1 MTVSAVLF
9 DVDGTLVDSNY
20 LHVDSW
26 QRALVDLGSP
36 ADGWRIH
43 RAIGQDSVR
52 LLRSVVGERD
62 EEWVSRAKERH
73 SELYKEMAGRLRPF
87 ERAGDLLRA
96 IRDRGVRVVL
106 ATSAPD
112 DELELLLKAIDAQD
126 AIHATTSADDVDGA
140 KPDPGILQ
148 VALERAGAGPS
159 DAVMVGDSV
168 WDMVAAARAGIRS
181 VGVLSGGVG
190 PSELRDAGA
199 SVLFDDPADVLRR
212 LDELLTVRA

>member
-26 QRALVDLGSP
+26 QRALADLGSP

-43 RAIGQDSVR
+43 RAIGQDSAR
-52 LLRSVVGERD
+52 LLRAVVGEKD
-62 EEWVSRAKERH
+62 EDWIARAKDRH
-73 SELYKEMAGRLRPF
+73 SQLYKEMADRLRPF

-96 IRDRGVRVVL
+96 IDARGIRVVL
-106 ATSAPD
+106 ATSAPG
-112 DELELLLKAIDAQD
+112 DELELLLDAIDAQD
-126 AIHATTSADDVDGA
+126 AIHATTSADDVDAA
-140 KPDPGILQ
+140 KPDPGILE
-148 VALERAGAGPS
+148 VALERAGVGPS
-159 DAVMVGDSV
+159 DAIMIGDSV
-168 WDMVAAARAGIRS
+168 WDLVAASRAHIRG
-181 VGVLSGGVG
+181 VGVLSGGFG
-190 PSELRDAGA
+190 AAELRDAGA